1 LRLEIASS
9 STIGTAARKPRR
21 KNNMRI
27 EPLREMRRV
36 YCAGPLFNEAERR
49 EMSRIAHVLAEAGFE
64 PFVPHAD
71 GMEFALV
78 HPYLVEEG
86 HDPRAAGRL
95 LHEAVFALDTYQVAV
110 GCGSLVLN
118 LNGRVPDEGAVVEA
132 TMAWMLGKPL
142 VIFKEDAR
150 SAIEGRD
157 NPLIVGQTRFETID
171 ELSAIPP
178 ALEATIAKL
187 EHDAMRKFDCPA
199 HLAEVVERGGL
210 LWEQLQALGSER
222 PDPAV
227 AEIVLDLFGRPRAC
241 GA

>member
-1 LRLEIASS
+1 
-9 STIGTAARKPRR
+9 
-21 KNNMRI
+21 MRI
-27 EPLREMRRV
+27 EPLRELRRV

-49 EMSRIAHVLAEAGFE
+49 EMLRIAQVLSETGFE
-64 PFVPHAD
+64 PFVPHSD

-78 HPYLVEEG
+78 HPYLVDEG
-86 HDPRAAGRL
+86 YDARAAGRL
-95 LHEAVFALDTYQVAV
+95 LHEAVFALDTYQVVV

-118 LNGRVPDEGAVVEA
+118 LNGRVPDEGAVAEA

-171 ELSAIPP
+171 ELEAIPA
-178 ALEATIAKL
+178 ALEERIA
-187 EHDAMRKFDCPA
+187 EFDGGAARQFDCHA
-199 HLAEVVERGGL
+199 HLAEVVERGRL
-210 LWEQLQALGSER
+210 LWEQLQALGDER

-227 AEIVLDLFGRPRAC
+227 AEIVLDLFGRPRAY